1 VFEQAF
7 IEYVQFE
14 RRRSLHTVAAYRR
27 DLEQFLAFLS
37 AEMGASVPGNITHLM
52 IRAWLVSLLESGVT
66 PRSVNRKLS
75 AIKTY
80 FHFLLRE
87 GHVQKDPTLKV
98 LAPKL
103 SRKLPVFAEVGQL
116 QNALDLHPFPEGY
129 EGILQRC
136 LVEILWATG
145 MRRAEVLG
153 LAYHAVDLSGGVLRV
168 LGKGNKER
176 MVPIAPALAARL
188 EGYKTSRS
196 AIAEAD
202 GAFFRLPNGKPL
214 YAAYVYRVVK
224 HVLGAHT
231 QLKKRS
237 PHVLRH
243 SFATH
248 VLDAGAD
255 LNAIKTMLG
264 HANLAATQ
272 VYTHNTISK
281 LRKVH
286 GQAHPRGGAEES

>member
-1 VFEQAF
+1 
-7 IEYVQFE
+7 
-14 RRRSLHTVAAYRR
+14 
-27 DLEQFLAFLS
+27 
-37 AEMGASVPGNITHLM
+37 
-52 IRAWLVSLLESGVT
+52 
-66 PRSVNRKLS
+66 
-75 AIKTY
+75 
-80 FHFLLRE
+80 
-87 GHVQKDPTLKV
+87 
-98 LAPKL
+98 
-103 SRKLPVFAEVGQL
+103 
-116 QNALDLHPFPEGY
+116 
-129 EGILQRC
+129 
-136 LVEILWATG
+136 
-145 MRRAEVLG
+145 
-153 LAYHAVDLSGGVLRV
+153 
-168 LGKGNKER
+168 
-176 MVPIAPALAARL
+176 
-188 EGYKTSRS
+188 
-196 AIAEAD
+196 
-202 GAFFRLPNGKPL
+202 
-214 YAAYVYRVVK
+214 VVK

>member
-1 VFEQAF
+1 
-7 IEYVQFE
+7 
-14 RRRSLHTVAAYRR
+14 
-27 DLEQFLAFLS
+27 
-37 AEMGASVPGNITHLM
+37 M
-52 IRAWLVSLLESGVT
+52 
-66 PRSVNRKLS
+66 
-75 AIKTY
+75 
-80 FHFLLRE
+80 
-87 GHVQKDPTLKV
+87 
-98 LAPKL
+98 
-103 SRKLPVFAEVGQL
+103 
-116 QNALDLHPFPEGY
+116 
-129 EGILQRC
+129 LQRC

-153 LAYHAVDLSGGVLRV
+153 LAYDAVDLSGGLLRV

-176 MVPIAPALAARL
+176 VVPMAPGLTASLASYKNVRSSIAAP
-188 EGYKTSRS
+188 E
-196 AIAEAD
+196 

-224 HVLGAHT
+224 NVLGAHT

-281 LRKVH
+281 LKHVH
-286 GQAHPRGGAEES
+286 GKAHPRGGDEG

>member
-1 VFEQAF
+1 MFEQAF
-7 IEYVQFE
+7 IEYVQYE
-14 RRRSLHTVAAYRR
+14 RRRSLHTVAAYKR
-27 DLEQFLAFLS
+27 DLEQFVAFL
-37 AEMGASVPGNITHLM
+37 AKEMGAETPGDITHLM
-52 IRAWLVSLLESGVT
+52 IRAWLVSLLEAGVT

-87 GHVQKDPTLKV
+87 GHLQKDPTLKV
-98 LAPKL
+98 LAPKIA
-103 SRKLPVFAEVGQL
+103 RKLPVFAEVGQL
-116 QNALDLHPFPEGY
+116 QNALDRHPFPEGY

-153 LAYHAVDLSGGVLRV
+153 LAYDAVDLSGGLLRV

-176 MVPIAPALAARL
+176 MVPLAPAMVTRLEAYKRARSALAAS
-188 EGYKTSRS
+188 EGT
-196 AIAEAD
+196 
-202 GAFFRLPNGKPL
+202 FFRLPNGKPL

-224 HVLGAHT
+224 NVLGVHT

-281 LRKVH
+281 LKHVH
-286 GQAHPRGGAEES
+286 GKAHPRGGDEG